1 MRLGKETLFTI
12 DGRWDD
18 TVTMRDKKTG
28 KEEVLWK
35 VRIQSIL
42 CKNIL
47 LICICCRSRPM

>member
-35 VRIQSIL
+35 VGIQSIS

>member
-1 MRLGKETLFTI
+1 MSGKLRLGKETLFTI

-35 VRIQSIL
+35 VGMKL
-42 CKNIL
+42 V
-47 LICICCRSRPM
+47 